1 LLKDLLSI
9 NKNIPATSK
18 IEKSNVSNKFFSIDI
33 DAPKKAKGIDPIK
46 YGKSNLMFIFLVL
59 TKFIEFPDT
68 TMMLQNNAKIGKI

>member
-1 LLKDLLSI
+1 MKLS
-9 NKNIPATSK
+9 SRFEK
-18 IEKSNVSNKFFSIDI
+18 IEPYLFVGISKTI
-33 DAPKKAKGIDPIK
+33 AEKKAKGIDPIK